1 MMRSLFARLLYAMC
15 GVATAALGLALFL
28 QGRSLSEDLR
38 AAAERRLDTAANA
51 AQRLL
56 DGHLAALSERYRAI
70 SGTPQFRATLE
81 VDDGPTLAHYATS
94 LLEQSGALRIAFL
107 GEGDAVVAGAG
118 DASLDAQAFR
128 IPDRGLIAHAGRPY
142 AVASTPIADA
152 GRLIAVEP
160 IAPATLAGWSELCGA
175 EVTFTPHGEARAG
188 LLHREPRSFDGMVMR
203 VSQALDAER
212 NAVSNARLN
221 LALAAGLGLALAFAA
236 SLVVSQG
243 LVQPIQE
250 VKTAA
255 GRVGSGDLTRPL
267 ESARTDE
274 IGEVARAFGRM
285 TRDLGGTVGQVALAA
300 NRVETIAAG
309 ISGAADGLVQVAQA
323 QAQGTE
329 DTAERLERLG
339 ADVRQIA
346 DQAAESGRALDQA
359 VDGSSASFKE
369 LALSGQAL
377 KQSASS
383 LSERSDEIGT
393 SIDAMIESAAEVGAS
408 TEQLLTA
415 VRVTA
420 QSMSAMETATQDVSA
435 HAEST
440 ARLSGA
446 VVTASEDGRRLVR
459 STVAG
464 MDTIRSATGEVQTV
478 IASLR
483 ERAGA
488 IGRVLAVIDEV
499 TDETAL
505 LALNAAIIAAQ
516 AGERGKAFAVV
527 ADEMKALANRV
538 QEGAKEIDGLVAAVQ
553 QESANA
559 VASIERG
566 ASSVHQVVDLAR
578 QAERSLDQITEAAR
592 ESGNRMAESAQASA
606 AQKQVAS
613 EVARQM
619 ELVRQ
624 SAERIRDAAQSQ
636 DKGNE
641 VVRRSS
647 GALRDVAREVQ
658 ATIAEQ
664 ARGAERIGS
673 SIEAVQRAVREI
685 TRGLASQAAA
695 HQGVVEVVKGSR
707 AHTHAHEESAARLGT
722 AAAELEREAQS
733 LRAAVQR
740 FRI

>member
-1 MMRSLFARLLYAMC
+1 MRSLFARLLYAIC

-38 AAAERRLDTAANA
+38 TAAERRLDTAATA

-56 DGHLAALSERYRAI
+56 DTHLLALSERYRAI

-81 VDDGPTLAHYATS
+81 IDDGPTLAHYAQA

-107 GEGDAVVAGAG
+107 GAGDDVVAGAG
-118 DASLDAQAFR
+118 DASLDAQAFAVKE
-128 IPDRGLIAHAGRPY
+128 RGLIAHEGRPY

-152 GRLIAVEP
+152 GRLVAIEP
-160 IAPATLAGWSELCGA
+160 IEAGVIAGWAELCGA
-175 EVTFTPHGEARAG
+175 EVGFAPRGAARPG
-188 LLHREPRSFDGMVMR
+188 VLHREPRSFDGMVMR
-203 VSQALDAER
+203 VSQALDAEH
-212 NAVSNARLN
+212 NAVANARLN
-221 LALAAGLGLALAFAA
+221 LALAAGLGLALAFGA

-250 VKTAA
+250 LKAAA
-255 GRVGSGDLTRPL
+255 GRVGSGDLTTPL
-267 ESARTDE
+267 QSQRTDE

-285 TRDLGGTVGQVALAA
+285 TRDLGGTVGQVATAA
-300 NRVETIAAG
+300 NRVEKIAAD

-323 QAQGTE
+323 QALGTE
-329 DTAERLERLG
+329 DTAERLARLG
-339 ADVRQIA
+339 TDVRQIA
-346 DQAAESGRALDQA
+346 DQAEGSARALDQA

-369 LALSGQAL
+369 LAHSGQAL

-383 LSERSDEIGT
+383 LSERSEEIGA
-393 SIDAMIESAAEVGAS
+393 SIETMIESAAEVGAS
-408 TEQLLTA
+408 TEQLLSA

-420 QSMSAMETATQDVSA
+420 DSMSAMETATRDVSA

-464 MDTIRSATGEVQTV
+464 MDSIRSATDEVQKV
-478 IASLR
+478 ISSLR

-538 QEGAKEIDGLVAAVQ
+538 SEGAKEIDGLVSAVQ
-553 QESANA
+553 QESQNA
-559 VASIERG
+559 VTSIERG
-566 ASSVHQVVDLAR
+566 ATSVHQAVDLAR
-578 QAERSLDQITEAAR
+578 QAERSLDQIAEAAR
-592 ESGNRMAESAQASA
+592 ESGDRMTESARASS

-624 SAERIRDAAQSQ
+624 SAERIRDAAEAQQ
-636 DKGNE
+636 KGNE

-647 GALRDVAREVQ
+647 GALREVAREVQ
-658 ATIAEQ
+658 TTISEQ
-664 ARGAERIGS
+664 ARGAERIGT
-673 SIEAVQRAVREI
+673 SIEAVQRAVNEI

-695 HQGVVEVVKGSR
+695 HQGVADVVKGSR

-722 AAAELEREAQS
+722 AAAELAREAQT
-733 LRAAVQR
+733 LRAAVER
-740 FRI
+740 FKI